1 MRTWQHSGFSVHKKV
16 RIVQSDPDGLENLI
30 QYIARCPFSLSRMI
44 KVTES
49 GQVIYK
55 TEHDNCRRF
64 PDPASDNLKS
74 GVSRNFQIFDPLD
87 FLAEVTQHI
96 PEPRAHTIRYFGW
109 YSNKARGMRAK
120 KTADPKE
127 DRELIID
134 DEDTP
139 YRKVCRSRWAA
150 LIKKVFEVDPLLCPK
165 CGAEMKFIAF
175 IERKDQPDVIEKILK
190 HCDLWREPERSLPL
204 GIVPNGDDDF
214 ILVPEYD
221 PYLEFPANF

>member
-1 MRTWQHSGFSVHKKV
+1 
-16 RIVQSDPDGLENLI
+16 LENLI

-44 KVTES
+44 KITEA

-55 TEHDNCRRF
+55 TEHDGCRRF
-64 PDPASDNLKS
+64 PDPASENLKS

-96 PEPRAHTIRYFGW
+96 PEPRAHIIRYFGW
-109 YSNKARGMRAK
+109 YSNKARGVRAK
-120 KTADPKE
+120 QAGKQDKE
-127 DRELIID
+127 EVVID

-139 YRKVCRSRWAA
+139 YRKGCRSRWAT
-150 LIKKVFEVDPLLCPK
+150 LIKKVFETDPLLCPK

-175 IERKDQPDVIEKILK
+175 IERKDQPDVIEKILR
-190 HCDLWREPERSLPL
+190 HCDLWTEPKRSLPP
-204 GIVPNGDDDF
+204 GIASDEDDDF

-221 PYLEFPANF
+221 PYMEFPANF